1 MTKTL
6 VIVESPAKCKKI
18 QGYLG
23 ENYIVKSSFGHLSN
37 LRGKNQGVMI
47 DNDFKLVFD
56 VTKGKQLK
64 DLKDTMKKCNKVI
77 LASDEDREG
86 EAIAFHVANLLGVN
100 LKEKNR
106 ITFNEITKSAIQKA
120 IENPRTI
127 DLNMVNAQKARQGL
141 DYLVGFNLS
150 PLLWKSI
157 QNGLSAGRVQSIAVK
172 LIVEK
177 DETIKNF
184 EETKY
189 FNVYG
194 YFNKNIIGLLNK
206 KFKTKDEVMDFLEDC
221 KNASYKIS
229 LYKDNKI
236 ILEEEALLDQDGFI
250 IQSDLIHYDYSLN
263 KILKSINSSIENN
276 S

>member
-1 MTKTL
+1 
-6 VIVESPAKCKKI
+6 
-18 QGYLG
+18 
-23 ENYIVKSSFGHLSN
+23 
-37 LRGKNQGVMI
+37 MI

-64 DLKDTMKKCNKVI
+64 DLKDTLKRCNKVI

-106 ITFNEITKSAIQKA
+106 ITFNEITKNAIQKA
-120 IENPRTI
+120 IQNPRTI

-177 DETIKNF
+177 DENISNF

-206 KFKTKDEVMDFLEDC
+206 KFKTKDEVIEFLEDC
-221 KNASYKIS
+221 KSASYNIQDIIKKKITRNPS
-229 LYKDNKI
+229 PPFI
-236 ILEEEALLDQDGFI
+236 TTTIQMEAGRKFGL
-250 IQSDLIHYDYSLN
+250 SS
-263 KILKSINSSIENN
+263 KSIMSNLQKLYEDGKITYHRTDSVALSQDCKNQQKLHFK
-276 S
+276 